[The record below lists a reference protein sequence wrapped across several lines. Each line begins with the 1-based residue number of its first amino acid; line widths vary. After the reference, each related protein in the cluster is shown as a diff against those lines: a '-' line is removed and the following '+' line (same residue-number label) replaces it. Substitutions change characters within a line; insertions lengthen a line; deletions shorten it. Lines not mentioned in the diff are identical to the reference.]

1 MNTLKHYYS
10 LFVQAW
16 QERKTLTPEQR
27 SQEELDFLPAAL
39 QIQEQPPSPHG
50 RLLGW
55 SLMTLFSIAI
65 LWACIGEVDIVAVA
79 EGKIISS
86 GRSKSIQPL
95 EKGVIK
101 AVLVKEGQGVTAGQP
116 LIELDQTYTRAEQTR
131 LTQQLHFI
139 ERNLAR
145 KSAMAKALQGK
156 AAEPELILRE
166 SKFTDSERLAQQSL
180 LLQEWHDYR
189 SRTAIINS
197 QIQERKAAL
206 VANNTKIIQLEKTL
220 PLIDRQADGL
230 KQLVEK
236 QLAPE
241 MDYLIL
247 EQSRIEQQQSLSNY
261 EALKTQYRAAIET
274 AQQQLNAINAEV
286 TANTLSE
293 LNELTQQYDELTQQ
307 LAKANDVNQK
317 QILYAPVDGTVHQLS
332 VFTVGGVVT
341 EAQELMQ
348 VVPADDYLEVEAL
361 LENKDVGF
369 VKEGQMAEV
378 KVHTFPFTKYGVID
392 SEVIDI
398 TSDAVIDEERGLV
411 YKLRIRMS
419 ASKLM
424 VNGYW
429 VDLLPGMSVSA
440 EVKTGKRRL
449 IEYVMA
455 PLIRYGQESVRER

>member
-39 QIQEQPPSPHG
+39 QIQEQPPSPQG

-55 SLMTLFSIAI
+55 SLIALFSIGI
-65 LWACIGEVDIVAVA
+65 VWACIGEVDIVAVA

-101 AVLVKEGQGVTAGQP
+101 AVLVKEGQTVKAGQA
-116 LIELDQTYTRAEQTR
+116 LVELDQTLSRAEQTR

-145 KSAMAKALQGK
+145 KRAMATALQSNAETPNLQLK
-156 AAEPELILRE
+156 AD
-166 SKFTDSERLAQQSL
+166 KFTVDQRSAQQSL
-180 LLQEWHDYR
+180 LQQEWHDYR
-189 SRTAIINS
+189 SQVATVVS
-197 QIQERKAAL
+197 QIEERKASLLANKAL
-206 VANNTKIIQLEKTL
+206 VIQLQQTL
-220 PLIDRQADGL
+220 PLVNRQADAL
-230 KQLVEK
+230 KQLFEK

-241 MDYLIL
+241 MDYLTL

-261 EALKTQYRAAIET
+261 QALAIQYQASIET
-274 AQQQLNAINAEV
+274 AQQQLNAIRAEA
-286 TANTLSE
+286 TASTLSE
-293 LNELTQQYDELTQQ
+293 LNELTQQFNELTQQ
-307 LAKANDVNQK
+307 LAKADDVNQK
-317 QILYAPVDGTVHQLS
+317 QTLYAPVDGTVHQLS
-332 VFTVGGVVT
+332 VFTVGGVVM

-348 VVPADDYLEVEAL
+348 VVPNDDYLEVEAV

-369 VKEGQMAEV
+369 VKRGQLAEV
-378 KVHTFPFTKYGVID
+378 KVHTFPFTKYGVVD
-392 SEVIDI
+392 SEVMDI
-398 TSDAVIDEERGLV
+398 TSDAVIDEQRGLV
-411 YKLRIRMS
+411 YKLRVRMKT
-419 ASKLM
+419 SKLM
-424 VNGYW
+424 VNGAW
-429 VDLLPGMSVSA
+429 VDLLPGMSVST

-449 IEYVMA
+449 IEYVLT
-455 PLIRYGQESVRER
+455 PLLRYGHESVRER